1 MPSFDD
7 QPTPRRPLAPSRAR
21 SPRDTLD
28 DADRHEDAVHELT
41 DPLDPLGEAPTDHRV
56 PDAEA
61 PTDVLGEREIP
72 TGPAEN
78 RTAPWMHAA
87 PWKNPDVP
95 EEPKADSV
103 LLPFVVFVA
112 VLLACI
118 AVFVY
123 RQTHA
128 AP

>member
-7 QPTPRRPLAPSRAR
+7 QPTPRRPIAPSRDR

-28 DADRHEDAVHELT
+28 DADRHVDAVHERT
-41 DPLDPLGEAPTDHRV
+41 DPFDPLQEAPTDHRV
-56 PDAEA
+56 PDEEA
-61 PTDVLGEREIP
+61 PTDVIGEREVP
-72 TGPAEN
+72 TGPAEH
-78 RTAPWMHAA
+78 RTAPWMNAA
-87 PWKNPDVP
+87 PWKNPEEP
-95 EEPKADSV
+95 EEPNSDSV

-118 AVFVY
+118 IVFLY
-123 RQTHA
+123 RQTHG